1 MEKYDVYKDIAKRTD
16 GDIYVGAVGPVR
28 TGKSTFI
35 RRFTE
40 IFVLPNISAKNKKK
54 IATDELPVSGEGKT
68 ITTTEPKFIPG
79 EGINVTFKDKTTA
92 RVRLI
97 DCVGYIVDGSI
108 GYEEDG
114 SPRMV
119 KTPWSQDPMPFNDA
133 AEIGTEKVISEHST
147 IGIVVTTDGTITDI
161 PRENYVAAEER
172 TIEKLQ
178 AIGKPFAVVINSAS
192 PESDDCKALARRIED
207 KYGVKP
213 IRMNVLSDGEDKFAA
228 VFEAALTEFPLK
240 TVDVEFP
247 DWLKTMPPDSKTV
260 GQIIEAVKLAAVK
273 AVKMKDLEVFEEAV
287 ATVDKIIP
295 EKTEVI
301 AGEGKVKVLLSADK
315 SLFYDVIGEAV
326 GETVDGEYK
335 LMSVVS
341 ELAEKKRE
349 YDKIEEGIKEAEK
362 KGYGIVVPDYA
373 DAVVSEPEIV
383 RKGTGY
389 GVKITAETES
399 VHVIKIGVKTTIS
412 PLSGTKRQCEEFVKY
427 VREQAEGVGL
437 TNVNVFGRPLG
448 QIVADEIN
456 LRAGTMP
463 DETRNK
469 MTRSLSKM
477 VNEGKYRVF
486 YIVY

>member
-40 IFVLPNISAKNKKK
+40 LFIIPNISAKNKKK
-54 IATDELPVSGEGKT
+54 IATDEMPLSGEGKT

-79 EGINVTFKDKTTA
+79 EAISVTFKDKTTA
-92 RVRLI
+92 KIRLI

-119 KTPWSQDPMPFNDA
+119 KTPWSDNPIPFNDA
-133 AEIGTEKVISEHST
+133 AELGTEKVISEHST
-147 IGIVVTTDGTITDI
+147 IGIVVTTDGTITEI
-161 PRENYVAAEER
+161 PRENYVLAEEK
-172 TIEKLQ
+172 TIEKLK
-178 AIGKPFAVVINSAS
+178 AIGKPFSVVINSAT
-192 PESDDCKALARRIED
+192 PESEECKALAVRLEE

-213 IRMNVLSDGEDKFAA
+213 VRMNVLEDGEDKFAM
-228 VFEAALTEFPLK
+228 VFERALEEFPLK
-240 TVDVEFP
+240 TVDVELP
-247 DWLKTMPPDSKTV
+247 EWLKTMPPESKTV
-260 GQIIEAVKLAAVK
+260 GKIIEAVKLAAVK
-273 AVKMKDLEVFEEAV
+273 AVKMKDMGVFEEAAASV
-287 ATVDKIIP
+287 EKIIP
-295 EKTEVI
+295 ERTEVV
-301 AGEGKVKVLLSADK
+301 AGEGKVKVYLNTDK

-326 GETVDGEYK
+326 GENVDGEYK

-341 ELAEKKRE
+341 ELALKKRE
-349 YDKIEEGIKEAEK
+349 YDKIEEGIKEAEQ
-362 KGYGIVVPDYA
+362 KGYGIVVPDYS
-373 DAVVSEPEIV
+373 DAVVSEPEVV
-383 RKGTGY
+383 RKGAGY

-412 PLSGTKRQCEEFVKY
+412 PLSGTKRQCEEFVRFVK
-427 VREQAEGVGL
+427 EQAESVGL

-456 LRAGTMP
+456 LRAATMP

-469 MTRSLSKM
+469 LTKSLSKM
-477 VNEGKYRVF
+477 VNEGKYRLF